1 MHLTLTNTI
10 RGLFTFGSASAKKPE
25 STDHS
30 YEYIRGPIEERGPC
44 PALNALAN
52 QGYLYVPFPPPQNLL
67 KKLTPTCH
75 SPRDGKNLT
84 LAKVNSALKTA
95 LHFSSPLA
103 TSLSNSLKPLL
114 RKDGTFDL
122 VDMRR
127 HNVLEHDRS
136 ITRLDYGAPS
146 NPSHDNFTFQPA
158 MFAAFL
164 ADAGP
169 GEEPVTIK
177 SLAKTYARRKKE
189 SKKEGGKLGL
199 GLWFVNVLQ
208 TVSLMNTAGKGG
220 KLERPLL
227 RTFYEEERIE
237 VRVLEDET
245 ERTLLGLVGKGVVL
259 LWHVVF

>member
-1 MHLTLTNTI
+1 MFPSLHLK
-10 RGLFTFGSASAKKPE
+10 TFSRS
-25 STDHS
+25 SHQ
-30 YEYIRGPIEERGPC
+30 
-44 PALNALAN
+44 PAN
-52 QGYLYVPFPPPQNLL
+52 
-67 KKLTPTCH
+67 

-84 LAKVNSALKTA
+84 LAKVDSALKTA

-103 TSLSNSLKPLL
+103 ASLSNSLKPLL

-122 VDMRR
+122 VDMRS

-146 NPSHDNFTFQPA
+146 NPSHDNFTFQPT
-158 MFAAFL
+158 MFTSFL

-208 TVSLMNTAGKGG
+208 TVSLLNTAGKGG
-220 KLERPLL
+220 RLERGLL
-227 RTFYEEERIE
+227 RTFYEEERFE
-237 VRVLEDET
+237 VRILEDET
-245 ERTLLGLVGKGVVL
+245 ERSLLGLVGKGIVL